1 MRKYFVTGFYLLVI
15 GGILLLGG
23 ILMGANR
30 SVIWD
35 HGFKVAQVKN
45 ETYPLDDFK
54 NIYVEGRDAN
64 VSIKFGDRYKIHID
78 GDRSQAP
85 TYKVKDGTLT
95 VLGSTRKGRVGVD
108 VLGREKITITIPMN
122 KTLDNVNLKTAN
134 SKISISDVTINNLI
148 KTAKDMDYD
157 ADLELNDVTIH
168 NVDKL
173 SLYNAELEM
182 KNSNITNLSLT
193 GSAYSEVESENTTLK
208 NANINLDQ
216 SNMDIESSNI
226 DSLKAFVNHGKVEI
240 SKTTLMN
247 KNKVRILNKGR
258 FTGEKLTV
266 DGLKLDTDKGIVRYF
281 DKSYGTSFENKTDET
296 NLLDVKATKGTI
308 TIK

>member
-266 DGLKLDTDKGIVRYF
+266 DGLKLNTDKGIVRYF

>member
-85 TYKVKDGTLT
+85 TYNVKDGTLT

-266 DGLKLDTDKGIVRYF
+266 DGLKLNTDKGIVRYF

>member
-54 NIYVEGRDAN
+54 NVYVEGRDAN

-266 DGLKLDTDKGIVRYF
+266 DGLKLNTDKGIVRYF